1 MLEMRK
7 VSKTFYGKNRA
18 EVLNQVDFEL
28 KEGEITG
35 LTGRSGSGKSTLARL
50 LLQLEKPDSGHIFY
64 KGKAMNQK
72 KRREFAEFRREV
84 QYISQHPESFFDPF
98 WTLGRSVREAGKIHR
113 ISGKAMEIKLEELM
127 GQMKLDMSVL
137 DRYPYQVSG
146 GEIQRLSLCR
156 ALLLEPKIL
165 ILDEA
170 SSMLDVSVQAQILHL
185 LRELKQTHCLTYL
198 FISHD
203 LPVVRWFCDRIFE
216 LKDGKVEL
224 LRDIPENSDNICQ
237 KIL

>member
-7 VSKTFYGKNRA
+7 VSKIFYGKNRA

-84 QYISQHPESFFDPF
+84 QYISQSPFLFPSGPWDGASGRPEKSTGSP
-98 WTLGRSVREAGKIHR
+98 GRLWKSNWK
-113 ISGKAMEIKLEELM
+113 
-127 GQMKLDMSVL
+127 
-137 DRYPYQVSG
+137 
-146 GEIQRLSLCR
+146 
-156 ALLLEPKIL
+156 
-165 ILDEA
+165 
-170 SSMLDVSVQAQILHL
+170 
-185 LRELKQTHCLTYL
+185 
-198 FISHD
+198 
-203 LPVVRWFCDRIFE
+203 
-216 LKDGKVEL
+216 
-224 LRDIPENSDNICQ
+224 N
-237 KIL
+237 